1 MQKEFT
7 MAKEKAKQVEK
18 EPQVSASEAAGEPR
32 ARKAKKPQGEK
43 KGKTN
48 GEKSEKKVKKNLTE
62 HTSFRNSSQKK
73 TKKRRAVWVKKFTL
87 EYEEELNKLQIEL
100 LKWQKHVIA
109 NQERVLLLFEGRDAA
124 GKGGTIKRI
133 VEHLNPR
140 GARIVALQKPSDRER
155 TQWYFQRY
163 IQHFP
168 SSGEIVLFDRS
179 WYNRAMVEPTM
190 GFCTDEENKR
200 FLKDTPMLEAMLVK
214 NGILLFKFF
223 FSVSKEEQLRR
234 FNARETDPLKQYK
247 ISSVDRLAQEK
258 WDDYTVRKFQML
270 NETNRTISPWTII
283 RSDNKK
289 KARLNCMKHILSK
302 VEYEGKISEEELKT
316 DPEIAVSGIDEIR
329 FMEDHLMTGVDLP
342 G

>member
-1 MQKEFT
+1 MEKNPVKKKKKKDKPVKSSSALKVVEKKIDT
-7 MAKEKAKQVEK
+7 DKKVLEKEKKN
-18 EPQVSASEAAGEPR
+18 
-32 ARKAKKPQGEK
+32 EK
-43 KGKTN
+43 KLM
-48 GEKSEKKVKKNLTE
+48 KSLSE
-62 HTSFRNSSQKK
+62 HTSFKNVNKKK
-73 TKKRRAVWVKKFTL
+73 TKKRQAVWVKKFTL
-87 EYEEELNKLQIEL
+87 EYEEELNHLQIEL

-109 NQERVLLLFEGRDAA
+109 KEERVLLLFEGRDAA

-140 GARIVALQKPSDRER
+140 GARVVALLKPSDRER

-163 IQHFP
+163 VQHLP
-168 SSGEIVLFDRS
+168 SAGEIVLFDRS

-190 GFCTDEENKR
+190 DFCTDEENKR
-200 FLKDTPMLEAMLVK
+200 FLKDVPMLEAMLVK

-223 FSVSKEEQLRR
+223 FSVSKDEQMRR
-234 FNARETDPLKQYK
+234 FKARETSPLKQYK
-247 ISSVDRLAQEK
+247 ISPVDREAQER

-289 KARLNCMKHILSK
+289 KARLNCIKHILSK
-302 VEYEGKISEEELKT
+302 VVYENKIPEERLQT
-316 DPEIAVSGIDEIR
+316 DPEIVVSGIDEIR
-329 FMEDHLMTGVDLP
+329 FMEDHLMTGDELP